1 MAHEPQNKQAAT
13 TGNSWRGL
21 ALLLGLFIVAVLLL
35 AALILAG
42 YPYPWTGFGA
52 PINTSDTAAPYKTL
66 WDWLELLI
74 IPATLLLGGYLLN
87 LADKRRDDARA
98 TRDLQE
104 DREIAEQRTQ
114 ETALQTYLDQM
125 ARLMLE
131 NSLSS
136 TPTPEAKDVARVW
149 TLTVVRRVDAE
160 RKGIVLQFLHES
172 KLLQRGSPIVN
183 LTYADFS
190 GAGLDWAELSGADLS
205 WANLAGA
212 ELSRA
217 NLRGANLCGTD
228 LRRANL
234 DGADLSET
242 DLAEADLGE
251 AKYTKETKWPA
262 GFDLPQPG
270 AVTLRL

>member
-1 MAHEPQNKQAAT
+1 MAHEPQDKPTAGTAT
-13 TGNSWRGL
+13 PWLRL
-21 ALLLGLFIVAVLLL
+21 ALLVALLIVAVLLL

-42 YPYPWTGFGA
+42 YPYAWTGFG
-52 PINTSDTAAPYKTL
+52 TPYKTL

-87 LADKRRDDARA
+87 RADKHRDDARA
-98 TRDLQE
+98 ARDLRE

-190 GAGLDWAELSGADLS
+190 GAALDWAELSGADLS

-212 ELSRA
+212 DLRRA
-217 NLRGANLCGTD
+217 NLHGTNLHGTD

-234 DGADLSET
+234 DGADLGAT
-242 DLAEADLGE
+242 DLAEADLH
-251 AKYTKETKWPA
+251 AAQYTTATIWPA
-262 GFDLPQPG
+262 GFDPAQAG
-270 AVTLRL
+270 ASFAA

>member
-1 MAHEPQNKQAAT
+1 MAQDPQDKHAAT
-13 TGNSWRGL
+13 AGSPRLRFLPLL
-21 ALLLGLFIVAVLLL
+21 ALAVVAVLLL

-42 YPYPWTGFGA
+42 YPYAWTGFG
-52 PINTSDTAAPYKTL
+52 TSGTPETPASYKTL

-74 IPATLLLGGYLLN
+74 IPATLLIGGYLLN
-87 LADKRRDDARA
+87 RADKRHDDARA
-98 TRDLQE
+98 ARDLRE

-190 GAGLDWAELSGADLS
+190 GADLAWAELSGADLS

-212 ELSRA
+212 DLSRA
-217 NLRGANLCGTD
+217 NLHGTDLHGTD

-234 DGADLSET
+234 DGADLGT
-242 DLAEADLGE
+242 TNLAEADLGE
-251 AKYTKETKWPA
+251 ATYTAATTWPPDFDPAQA
-262 GFDLPQPG
+262 GASLSG
-270 AVTLRL
+270 

>member
-1 MAHEPQNKQAAT
+1 MDHHPQDKHAAGT
-13 TGNSWRGL
+13 SSPWLRISLLL
-21 ALLLGLFIVAVLLL
+21 ALLIVAVLLL

-42 YPYPWTGFGA
+42 YPYAWTGFGA
-52 PINTSDTAAPYKTL
+52 PIDTSDAAAPYKTL

-87 LADKRRDDARA
+87 RADKRRDDARA
-98 TRDLQE
+98 ARDLQE

-172 KLLQRGSPIVN
+172 KLLQRGQAIVN

-190 GAGLDWAELSGADLS
+190 GADLEWAELGGADLS

-212 ELSRA
+212 DLSRA
-217 NLRGANLCGTD
+217 NLQGADLRGTD
-228 LRRANL
+228 LRRARL
-234 DGADLSET
+234 DGANLDTTDLSE
-242 DLAEADLGE
+242 ADFRD
-251 AKYTKETKWPA
+251 AHYTGDTIWPPNFDPVGA
-262 GFDLPQPG
+262 GASLSS
-270 AVTLRL
+270 